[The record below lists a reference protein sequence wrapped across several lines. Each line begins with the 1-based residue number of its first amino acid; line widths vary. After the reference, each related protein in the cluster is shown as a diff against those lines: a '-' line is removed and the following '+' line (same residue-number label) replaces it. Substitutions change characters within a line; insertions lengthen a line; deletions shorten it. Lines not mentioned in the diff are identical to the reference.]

1 MANDWNLPTTEGGFD
16 FIMADPPWH
25 FKTFSPKGGG
35 KSPQAHYRTEPLD
48 VIKAI
53 PVRDVAAKDCLLW
66 LWATGA
72 NLPLALQVVEAWGF
86 RYSTLGYWGKLT
98 KTGKIG
104 FGTGYGFRCA
114 GEPIILA
121 RRGKPKNERTVRSLI
136 MGVGGPGSGRAHSEK
151 PEEAYAAAEKLM
163 PNARR
168 LDLFSRKTRPG
179 WTAFGDE
186 AGKFDAAIRNLD
198 LGE

>member
-25 FKTFSPKGGG
+25 FKTFSPKGAG
-35 KSPQAHYRTEPLD
+35 KSAQAHYRTEPLD

-86 RYSTLGYWGKLT
+86 RYSTLG
-98 KTGKIG
+98 
-104 FGTGYGFRCA
+104 
-114 GEPIILA
+114 
-121 RRGKPKNERTVRSLI
+121 
-136 MGVGGPGSGRAHSEK
+136 
-151 PEEAYAAAEKLM
+151 
-163 PNARR
+163 
-168 LDLFSRKTRPG
+168 
-179 WTAFGDE
+179 
-186 AGKFDAAIRNLD
+186 
-198 LGE
+198 